1 MNTLR
6 WAVIAMVLLGA
17 VSKSGLAFAKEEI
30 HWVDVRIPP
39 YHHIETGDQNPSPE
53 ALEAQKGIT
62 DRILELLTG
71 ALPEY
76 THKRTI
82 VPTPRLLRF
91 LEEGQNVC
99 NPAMKITPERQE
111 YIVFSRRPSIIA
123 PSNGITIR
131 AEDRNRFGEPPVAL
145 ERLMNDPD
153 LVLGIEFGRAYGR
166 DIDQLLALHKA
177 SDSVYKRF
185 SSPAYSGLIQ
195 MLTRKRVD
203 YVLGFPMEF
212 SYAKATQKHEHD
224 IAFLPIKESR
234 EFPYSYIGCSKTA
247 IGRQL
252 IARIDEALAR
262 IRKTEAY
269 REAIERWLPTVVHE
283 SFRQHYKEDFLTHQR
298 PMERDDSRQ

>member
-1 MNTLR
+1 MNRLR
-6 WAVIAMVLLGA
+6 WVALAIVLLGA
-17 VSKSGLAFAKEEI
+17 ASKSGLAFASEEI

-39 YHHIETGDQNPSPE
+39 YHHIETGDQNASAE

-62 DRILELLTG
+62 DRLLELLAE
-71 ALPEY
+71 ALPDY

-82 VPTPRLLRF
+82 VPTPRLLRS

-131 AEDRNRFGEPPVAL
+131 AEDQNRFGEPPVAL

-153 LVLGIEFGRAYGR
+153 LVLGIEFGRAYGPK
-166 DIDQLLALHKA
+166 IDKLLARYKT
-177 SDSVYKRF
+177 SGSVYEWF
-185 SSPAYSGLIQ
+185 SSPAYSGLVQ
-195 MLTRKRVD
+195 MLTRERVD

-212 SYAKATQKHEHD
+212 SYVKETRKLQRE
-224 IAFLPIKESR
+224 IAFLPIRESR
-234 EFPYSYIGCSKTA
+234 EFSYSYIGCSKTA
-247 IGRQL
+247 TGRQL
-252 IARIDEALAR
+252 IAEIDEALAR

-283 SFRQHYKEDFLTHQR
+283 SFREHYTEDFLTHQR
-298 PMERDDSRQ
+298 SIE